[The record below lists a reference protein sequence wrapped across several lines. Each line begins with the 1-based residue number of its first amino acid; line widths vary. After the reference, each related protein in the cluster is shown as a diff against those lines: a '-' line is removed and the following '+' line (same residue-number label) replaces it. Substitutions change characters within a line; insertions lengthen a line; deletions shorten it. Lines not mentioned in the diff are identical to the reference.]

1 MIKMVTKK
9 SRRNTLNISVLIF
22 YIIAALIIVMSLMV
36 VRSTNLVHSA
46 LYMVGTFFGVA
57 CIYLMLYADFIAVV
71 QIIVYVVS
79 ISIMMIF
86 GVMLTRRGDICE
98 SNNAN
103 RFRGI
108 SAIVVLALFLIIV
121 RFITLTG
128 WTQIEVE
135 QPETT
140 VYHISELLMNRF
152 VVPFEVSSILLLVA
166 LIGAISIGKGLNS
179 QK

>member
-1 MIKMVTKK
+1 M
-9 SRRNTLNISVLIF
+9 NISALIF
-22 YIIAALIIVMSLMV
+22 YIIAALIIIMALMM

-57 CIYLMLYADFIAVV
+57 CIFLMLYADFIAAV
-71 QIIVYVVS
+71 QVIVYVGS

-98 SNNAN
+98 SNTSNK
-103 RFRGI
+103 FRLI
-108 SAIVVLALFLIIV
+108 SSIVVLAFFLTIV

-128 WTQIEVE
+128 WPQLEVG
-135 QPETT
+135 QTRTT
-140 VYHISELLMNRF
+140 VIQISGLLMNSF

-166 LIGAISIGKGLNS
+166 LVGAIIIGKGLGS